1 MNSSINT
8 SVFGFGVFRQIQKR
22 TLPIPLLRLPWRFV
36 RAINIALK
44 KTKEKF
50 FISEDTFWF
59 NYLHNLKSD
68 WNVKCLWVPT
78 HTTERSTQTI
88 VYNLLRCL
96 SDTYAW
102 MLACM
107 HAQNT
112 FAEHSISPSVHLS
125 EHTDLVIWIECTPL
139 KEVHVGQKAWKHK
152 HTSERVLSRL
162 SRWCKKGLKVA
173 TIRLIHQPSSKRAK

>member
-96 SDTYAW
+96 SDTYA
-102 MLACM
+102 CM
-107 HAQNT
+107 HACTEYVCRAQYLP
-112 FAEHSISPSVHLS
+112 ISPSVWAHRS
-125 EHTDLVIWIECTPL
+125 GDLN
-139 KEVHVGQKAWKHK
+139 
-152 HTSERVLSRL
+152 RVY
-162 SRWCKKGLKVA
+162 
-173 TIRLIHQPSSKRAK
+173 TSKRGACRSESVET